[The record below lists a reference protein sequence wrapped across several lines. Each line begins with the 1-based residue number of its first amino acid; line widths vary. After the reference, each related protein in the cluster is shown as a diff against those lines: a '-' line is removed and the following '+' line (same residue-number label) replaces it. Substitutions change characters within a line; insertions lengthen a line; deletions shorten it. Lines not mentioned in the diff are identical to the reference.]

1 MTRLDLDP
9 AAPEVAADT
18 TYLAE
23 LGQRVRRARALRG
36 MSRKTLARVSGIS
49 ERYLAQLES
58 GAGNLSIV
66 LLRKVSRAT
75 GAPLEELVGEG
86 EQPADWP
93 LFRELLRRA
102 SPAAIELAR
111 KALDG
116 GTGDAPPTPRSVD
129 RVALIG
135 LRGAGKSTVGRLA
148 AQRLGW
154 SFIELNHEVERA
166 AGLSVTEVF
175 NLYGQD
181 GYRRLEQ
188 KALRAVIE
196 QPGPLILATGG
207 GIVAEPLTFDQLLSS
222 FFTVWV
228 KALPGQHMNRVREQG
243 DLRPMANDRGAM
255 DELVAILSSR
265 EPLYAR
271 ANAQIDTSE
280 MSVDRA
286 AGALVDLI
294 QHADARAR
302 IDRGSMNV

>member
-1 MTRLDLDP
+1 MTRLDMDP
-9 AAPEVAADT
+9 ATPEVAADAA
-18 TYLAE
+18 YLAE

-175 NLYGQD
+175 KLYGQD

-271 ANAQIDTSE
+271 ANAQLDTSE

-294 QHADARAR
+294 QHAGAR
-302 IDRGSMNV
+302 GTMNV

>member
-1 MTRLDLDP
+1 MTRLETDQP
-9 AAPEVAADT
+9 TPEVAADAA
-18 TYLAE
+18 YLAE

-75 GAPLEELVGEG
+75 GAPLEDLVGEG
-86 EQPADWP
+86 AQPADWP

-102 SPAAIELAR
+102 SPAAIERAR
-111 KALDG
+111 QALDG
-116 GTGDAPPTPRSVD
+116 RPGEAAPTSRAID

-154 SFIELNHEVERA
+154 NFIELNQEVERA

-175 NLYGQD
+175 KLYVQD

-188 KALRAVIE
+188 KALRAVME
-196 QPGPLILATGG
+196 RPGPLILATGG

-222 FFTVWV
+222 FYTVWV
-228 KALPGQHMNRVREQG
+228 KALPGQHMERVREQG
-243 DLRPMANDRGAM
+243 DLRPMANDRAAM

-271 ANAQIDTSE
+271 ANAELDTSE
-280 MSVDRA
+280 MSVERA

-294 QHADARAR
+294 QNAAR
-302 IDRGSMNV
+302 GEP